1 MEAGVKGTG
10 EGRNR
15 KTGPSAPRDRKMR
28 ELAVEVEGLRNTL
41 GKGSLNLV

>member
-10 EGRNR
+10 EEQKDRA
-15 KTGPSAPRDRKMR
+15 PSSQRLEDE
-28 ELAVEVEGLRNTL
+28 ELAVTVEGLRNTL

>member
-15 KTGPSAPRDRKMR
+15 KTGPSAPGGRKMR
-28 ELAVEVEGLRNTL
+28 VQEVWGRP
-41 GKGSLNLV
+41 V